1 MRLTEEQYRS
11 LEQYEQN
18 MRTALRSSY
27 ARNPGRIAL
36 LGIQDIYNDVAKV
49 NNRINVGC
57 SVCILNL
64 LKDVGRIYFAD
75 KEERERLNSVRPP
88 VKSAET
94 PRIPRVGKKQGG
106 NTGVRK
112 KVPVKTSR

>member
-1 MRLTEEQYRS
+1 MRLTEEQYRL
-11 LEQYEQN
+11 LERYEQN
-18 MRTALRSSY
+18 MRTALRSGY
-27 ARNPGRIAL
+27 ARNPGRLAL
-36 LGIQDIYNDVAKV
+36 LVIQDIYNDVAKV

-75 KEERERLNSVRPP
+75 KEERLATERSRP
-88 VKSAET
+88 AESEEK
-94 PRIPRVGKKQGG
+94 PRIPRVGKKKGG

-112 KVPVKTSR
+112 KVSVKTSR